1 MIDWLVHIEVCG
13 EWLTSISR
21 YMSGERVEGMR
32 EGLSENWASMAS
44 LSTGC
49 RYTEKRR
56 GGRKTD
62 STASHS
68 TNLGTQ
74 THTQL
79 AHHVMQMWNAKFCKV
94 NPHTI
99 LFVKT
104 RE

>member
-49 RYTEKRR
+49 RYTEEE
-56 GGRKTD
+56 GREE
-62 STASHS
+62 
-68 TNLGTQ
+68 N
-74 THTQL
+74 
-79 AHHVMQMWNAKFCKV
+79 
-94 NPHTI
+94 
-99 LFVKT
+99 
-104 RE
+104 R